1 MQIFPTKGLLSRAT
15 TVSAVPL
22 NNISKYAK
30 ESIFLGWPILAFF
43 AYHNIT
49 NYYQEVCD
57 VCPGTESTIV
67 WP

>member
-15 TVSAVPL
+15 PVSAVPL

-49 NYYQEVCD
+49 NYY
-57 VCPGTESTIV
+57 
-67 WP
+67 